1 MVLFEAEVL
10 MYGQAEGVGL
20 IGAAIILW
28 SGGQPEPCQNAETT
42 YRTLPICLYTP
53 PCQQGR
59 WKYGTVIDS

>member
-28 SGGQPEPCQNAETT
+28 SGGQPEPCQNEALRQ
-42 YRTLPICLYTP
+42 RTELSLFAFTLRHANKAAGNMEP
-53 PCQQGR
+53 
-59 WKYGTVIDS
+59 